1 MNHYEFSFEVALLEQ
16 YGIIDVEDSENTPV
30 VSGPNDI
37 IKWYEPE
44 RQITAV
50 EHPEILNLSVT
61 YDPILNCYKL
71 IFDSTIDYNRAES
84 IARRFID
91 PDKDGNYPVK
101 SGGKTCLVSG
111 ELLYED

>member
-1 MNHYEFSFEVALLEQ
+1 MNHYEFSFEVNLLEQ
-16 YGIIDVEDSENTPV
+16 DESDDTDSLPIIT
-30 VSGPNDI
+30 GPIDI
-37 IKWYEPE
+37 IEWYESE

-50 EHPEILNLSVT
+50 EHPEILNLIVA
-61 YDPILNCYKL
+61 YDSILHCYKL
-71 IFDSTIDYNRAES
+71 IFDSTIDCNRAES